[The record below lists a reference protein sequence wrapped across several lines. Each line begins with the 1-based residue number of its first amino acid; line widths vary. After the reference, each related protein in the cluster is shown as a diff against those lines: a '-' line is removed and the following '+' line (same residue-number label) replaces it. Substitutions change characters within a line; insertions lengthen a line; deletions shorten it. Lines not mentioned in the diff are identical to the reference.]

1 MSIVQH
7 SVVWLSNFCL
17 TTFNFVP
24 IIMSSLPLCLLLCRY
39 CQLEEPASYRKEQLY
54 NSLKLHQFYHDV
66 EDELSWI
73 NDRRP
78 IAASEELGHNLTEV
92 QNLLHK
98 HQVIELHV

>member
-1 MSIVQH
+1 MKFKDESKFAHRHKGFLQSQSNLVCI
-7 SVVWLSNFCL
+7 SV
-17 TTFNFVP
+17 P
-24 IIMSSLPLCLLLCRY
+24 LLLCRY

-54 NSLKLHQFYHDV
+54 NSLKLHEFYHDA

-73 NDRRP
+73 KDRRP

-98 HQVIELHV
+98 HQVN